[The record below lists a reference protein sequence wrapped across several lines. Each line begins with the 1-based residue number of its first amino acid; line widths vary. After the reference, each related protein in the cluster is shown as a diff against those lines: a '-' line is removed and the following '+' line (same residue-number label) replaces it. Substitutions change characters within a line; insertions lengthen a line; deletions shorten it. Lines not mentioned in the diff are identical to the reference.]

1 MKGRKIEYELIK
13 TYEDEKARVRVW
25 KPILTEEERALRM
38 SVLIKAAEDILKEQI
53 KIQRRKG
60 GL

>member
-1 MKGRKIEYELIK
+1 MKDRKIEYELIK
-13 TYEDEKARVRVW
+13 TYEDEKGRVRVW
-25 KPILTEEERALRM
+25 KPILTEEERAIRM